1 MKNFLNYTLVFLC
14 LITLSSCASSPS
26 TPAVYTPGE
35 LSPSSYHP
43 VIRQDI
49 YHVVAP
55 GETLWRIS
63 KTYDVQIKDIT
74 RANRLGNNDKL
85 TRGQSILIPSAVPA
99 KPVIPLFPSR
109 KWQYI
114 IVHHTATDEGSALY
128 LDESHK
134 NRGWNGLGY
143 HFIINN
149 NTQGKPDG
157 HVEASIRWLHQEN
170 GAHCKASNM
179 NAKGIGIALV
189 GNFHNK
195 RPSQKQ
201 INTLIYTV
209 NALRKYYKIPISNVM
224 GHRDVPGANTEC
236 PGDFFPWQEFV
247 RYLNKK

>member
-26 TPAVYTPGE
+26 GPVVSIPREFSPA
-35 LSPSSYHP
+35 SYYP

-63 KTYDVQIKDIT
+63 KTYDVQIEDIM
-74 RANRLGNNDKL
+74 RANRLGNNDEL
-85 TRGQSILIPSAVPA
+85 TRGQSILIPSAAPA
-99 KPVIPLFPSR
+99 RPVIPLFPSR

-114 IVHHTATDEGSALY
+114 IVHHTATDEGSALL

-143 HFIINN
+143 HFLINN
-149 NTQGKPDG
+149 GTQGKPDG
-157 HVEASIRWLHQEN
+157 HIEASLRWIHQEN
-170 GAHCKASNM
+170 GAHCRASNM
-179 NAKGIGIALV
+179 NAKGIGIAIV
-189 GNFHNK
+189 GNCSNEK
-195 RPSQKQ
+195 PSQKQ
-201 INTLIYTV
+201 LDTLVYTV
-209 NALRKYYKIPISNVM
+209 NVLRKYYNIPTRNIM

-236 PGDFFPWQEFV
+236 PGNSFPWQEFI
-247 RYLNKK
+247 RRLK